1 MILNRR
7 MYPCLVRA
15 VKAGIALLVVSVIY
29 CYLTVCI
36 VTRLGPARGEII
48 MQSLPR
54 PSRSHPLV
62 TLIYT
67 SQTLQF

>member
-1 MILNRR
+1 

-36 VTRLGPARGEII
+36 GRNLAQDQREDNQQI
-48 MQSLPR
+48 MQNSCLTASLRASLTHNP
-54 PSRSHPLV
+54 P
-62 TLIYT
+62 TL
-67 SQTLQF
+67 LLL